1 MKIKLHRAI
10 KTVSDKCYE
19 YVGLVS
25 EIPEEASEK
34 DLERNHKFD
43 WCIKKT
49 FEELPYFG
57 SFSFKNPKYG
67 FYIPKYK
74 TVYDRYFSKEM
85 KLEDNLSERIRVQY
99 EPKKSGK
106 TTSGNEFSSGKFYS
120 VASSSRLAVTSFTQQ
135 KDDKLDYVDEILI
148 NSKTEKILEIEFEHD
163 TPVKEINPNSHCPQ
177 LDVYFKTKTGT
188 FFVEVK
194 NHEILNKYKHI
205 ELSSSYIDT
214 EPFNQFGLNRKA
226 LFIREYKKKNN
237 KKIEIHKYISLV
249 KKETGKKDFLTASDF
264 GCELETYHFDFK
276 QFLCHLMGIWSY
288 AEEHP
293 EEEIYFYYLVYR
305 NKLYEELFDSKLYE
319 ELEKEVN
326 TIFEVFKKLFPQIH
340 FGLCYNDKY
349 DTLEELQN
357 IL

>member
-1 MKIKLHRAI
+1 MTEDIKRVIATDGTI
-10 KTVSDKCYE
+10 KYE
-19 YVGLVS
+19 YITYTSSLPKDVQS
-25 EIPEEASEK
+25 EELRE
-34 DLERNHKFD
+34 NHKYD
-43 WCIKKT
+43 WCIKKA
-49 FEELPYFG
+49 FEQLPYFG

-135 KDDKLDYVDEILI
+135 KDDKLDYVDEITI
-148 NSKTEKILEIEFEHD
+148 NRKTEKILEIEFEHD
-163 TPVKEINPNSHCPQ
+163 TPVKGINSNSHCPQ
-177 LDVYFKTKTGT
+177 LDVYFKTKTRT
-188 FFVEVK
+188 YFIEVK
-194 NHEILNKYKHI
+194 NHEILDSYKQV
-205 ELSSSYIDT
+205 ELSPSYMNT
-214 EPFNQFGLNRKA
+214 ESFAQYGLNRKS
-226 LFIREYKKKNN
+226 LFTRDYKDN
-237 KKIEIHKYISLV
+237 KGKVHKYISLIE
-249 KKETGKKDFLTASDF
+249 KETGKKDFLTASDF
-264 GCELETYHFDFK
+264 GCDLKTYHFDFK

-305 NKLYEELFDSKLYE
+305 NKLYEESFDKKLYK

-326 TIFEVFKKLFPQIH
+326 TIFKVFKKLFPQIH
-340 FGLCYNDKY
+340 FGLCYNNKY